1 VSAADVLVD
10 PEARDL
16 LAAGEPEAADDR
28 TAFRGHD
35 PVVDDDLRAGP
46 YGPNVHDGKIP
57 V

>member
-1 VSAADVLVD
+1 MSAADVLVD

-35 PVVDDDLRAGP
+35 PAVDDDLRAGP